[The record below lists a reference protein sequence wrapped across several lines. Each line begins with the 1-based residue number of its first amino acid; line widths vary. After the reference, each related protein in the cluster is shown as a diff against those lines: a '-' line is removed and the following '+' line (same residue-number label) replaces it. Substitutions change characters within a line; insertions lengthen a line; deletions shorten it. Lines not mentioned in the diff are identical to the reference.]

1 MAMSYQSVCHRPSRD
16 GCVAQGVGCGRRL
29 SRAPLQHRSVQ
40 CHSKKGSSSG
50 GEGNFGDELLDFMYA
65 GKKLRKWYGQEG
77 QVLPKDGGLQD
88 DVEDDMQGPRDKI
101 MVLYPEESPMA
112 EQVLLQLILMRAPV
126 CVATKD
132 TAQARAGYGT
142 YVDVVQ
148 STSLDGVL
156 KACRV
161 SQSVVLCGNVSA
173 RLVAVLEKAKVPHV
187 VLLSGTRSGSKPSGI
202 ASFFPGKEYRELT
215 DVSRETVLSE
225 SGLKYTIVQVDAAA
239 LSNSPGG
246 SVSVGISKDGQASGG
261 IPREDVALCIAMV
274 AMNRKPEGM
283 IGLTTTSSSSSSSSS
298 SVRGMEGTVGGSL
311 RAREEVMAQ
320 LLGIS

>member
-1 MAMSYQSVCHRPSRD
+1 MAMTYQSVSHRPSM
-16 GCVAQGVGCGRRL
+16 GGYITQGVGRL
-29 SRAPLQHRSVQ
+29 SRAPLQHRLVP
-40 CHSKKGSSSG
+40 CHSKKGSSNG

-77 QVLPKDGGLQD
+77 QVLPKDGGVQD
-88 DVEDDMQGPRDKI
+88 DGDMEDDMQGPRDKI

-132 TAQARAGYGT
+132 IAQARAGYGT

-148 STSLDGVL
+148 STSIDGVL

-187 VLLSGTRSGSKPSGI
+187 VLLSGARSGSKPTGI

-225 SGLKYTIVQVDAAA
+225 SSLKYTIVQVDAAA
-239 LSNSPGG
+239 LSNAPGG
-246 SVSVGISKDGQASGG
+246 SVAVGISQDGQASGG
-261 IPREDVALCIAMV
+261 IPREDAALCIAMV
-274 AMNRKPEGM
+274 AMNRKPEGV
-283 IGLTTTSSSSSSSSS
+283 IGLTSSSSSSSNS
-298 SVRGMEGTVGGSL
+298 MEQSTVGGSL
-311 RAREEVMAQ
+311 RGREEAMAQ